1 MSTLDKMRDRLNSI
15 NDPELLEVAKDLLVD
30 MAEVQRLKQQIEL
43 REEKFSEGKRA
54 AFYFFAMGM
63 DPEELSH
70 AANTA
75 TGRIRFLKEKRE
87 RELAQAGKDNS
98 GTERPI
104 EAGTVSVP
112 EIPSPTFGG
121 LGGSFGP
128 TKKLG
133 GL

>member
-1 MSTLDKMRDRLNSI
+1 MSSLDKMRDRLNSI

-30 MAEVQRLKQQIEL
+30 MAEVQKLKQQIEL
-43 REEKFSEGKRA
+43 REEGFSEGKRA
-54 AFYFFAMGM
+54 AFYFFAMGL

-75 TGRIRFLKEKRE
+75 SGRIRFLKEKRE
-87 RELAQAGKDNS
+87 REAAQAGNP
-98 GTERPI
+98 TPQNEEVPP
-104 EAGTVSVP
+104 AGSVSVP
-112 EIPSPTFGG
+112 NMPAPTFGG
-121 LGGSFGP
+121 LGSSFGP